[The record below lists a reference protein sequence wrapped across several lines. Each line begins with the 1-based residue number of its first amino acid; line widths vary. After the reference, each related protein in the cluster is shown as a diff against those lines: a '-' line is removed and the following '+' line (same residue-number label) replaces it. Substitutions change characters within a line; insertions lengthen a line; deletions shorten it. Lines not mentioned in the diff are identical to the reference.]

1 MSNKSDLGDLEML
14 EQASA
19 KPAVNTMF
27 AEAKPTARSKVSNG
41 KSLFLQR
48 DGRSRASRRFRDAL
62 AALISDMGGVDC
74 MSKARRQLC
83 RSFAALTVQGEM
95 LESRL
100 GQGVEVHVT
109 EYSTISSTPACA
121 EARYRS

>member
-1 MSNKSDLGDLEML
+1 M
-14 EQASA
+14 
-19 KPAVNTMF
+19 
-27 AEAKPTARSKVSNG
+27 
-41 KSLFLQR
+41 
-48 DGRSRASRRFRDAL
+48 ASRCSFNATG
-62 AALISDMGGVDC
+62 AAAPRGAFVTPWQLISDMGGVDC

-83 RSFAALTVQGEM
+83 RPFAALTVEM
-95 LESRL
+95 LESRF